1 MSAWY
6 DRPVLGR
13 WSALDIVQ
21 GRPLGHPSH
30 PLFIHFPAGLLPAAF
45 FLDLASQ
52 VWPDR
57 GLGRVAS
64 FNVGLGLAG
73 AVPSALTGLVD
84 YLGMVGGS
92 KKKRVATRHLIAQ
105 LTAVGAFGL
114 SLRWRLGRSDR
125 SRTPRPALALAGVGL
140 LALLVGNYLGGQ
152 LVYRHG
158 MRVSTGS

>member
-13 WSALDIVQ
+13 WSTLDLVQ

-57 GLGRVAS
+57 ALGRVAG
-64 FNVGLGLAG
+64 FNLGLGLAG
-73 AVPSALTGLVD
+73 AVPAALTGLAD

-92 KKKRVATRHLIAQ
+92 RKKQVATRHLIAQ

-114 SLRWRLGRSDR
+114 SLRWRIRRPGR
-125 SRTPRPALALAGVGL
+125 RTPRPALILAGVGL
-140 LALLVGNYLGGQ
+140 LALVVGNYFGGQ

-158 MRVSTGS
+158 MRVGTGS